1 MTKTRWIG
9 IIIFV
14 LLMMTQLSA
23 FADNGLVEVEVG
35 INDSKVYFNNKEFNN
50 DELRYPF
57 IKCDDVIYFP
67 LAWNTLNAIGLQP
80 IVKEDV
86 NEIVLANIDS
96 DQKPALAE
104 RSSKSSTGTKKA
116 EIKNTTIRLE
126 NEVIDTGDFKI
137 LKYNNI
143 VYLPLTWD
151 VLNQL
156 DIYYSADGAG
166 DMHISSLSKKA
177 LEQSVNKANDAY
189 VSKLV
194 KFVRGVNH
202 SLSEKE
208 AERYVNSILKES
220 DAYGIDETWIFA
232 MVWQESKFDS
242 DCEYKGAVGIM
253 QILVSTGKNFGLSK
267 QDLKSPEKSIKVGV
281 QYIKSGL
288 KRFGSMEKAILAYNQ
303 GSGAVASGKYKTWYL
318 EDVQEKR
325 AKLLKILDN

>member
-14 LLMMTQLSA
+14 LLMMTQMSA
-23 FADNGLVEVEVG
+23 YADSGLVEVEVG
-35 INDSKVYFNNKEFNN
+35 IHDSKVYFNNKEFNN
-50 DELRYPF
+50 DELNYPF
-57 IKCDDVIYFP
+57 IKYDDVIYFP
-67 LAWNTLNAIGLQP
+67 LAWNTLNAIGFQP

-86 NEIVLANIDS
+86 NEIMLTIIDS
-96 DQKPALAE
+96 NEKPALSE
-104 RSSKSSTGTKKA
+104 RSTKSSTGTKKA
-116 EIKNTTIRLE
+116 EVKNTVIKLE
-126 NEVIDTGDFKI
+126 NEVIDTEGYKI
-137 LKYNNI
+137 LKYNHI
-143 VYLPLTWD
+143 VYLPLTWN

-189 VSKLV
+189 VDKLV
-194 KFVRGVNH
+194 KFVRSVNR

-220 DAYGIDETWIFA
+220 RTYGIDETWIFA

-242 DCEYKGAVGIM
+242 DCEYKNAVGIM

-267 QDLKSPEKSIKVGV
+267 QDLKTPEKSIKVGV
-281 QYIKSGL
+281 QYVKSGL
-288 KRFGSMEKAILAYNQ
+288 KRFGSMEKAVLAYNQ
-303 GSGAVASGKYKTWYL
+303 GSGAVASGNYKTWYL
-318 EDVQEKR
+318 EEIQEKR
-325 AKLLKILDN
+325 AKLLKLLD